1 MIKTDS
7 LGLAVL
13 NNANQFDLLY
23 QGKEN
28 SLHHVFVEKNEDTI
42 KYNKYAHLFNYKKL
56 NIYESQNLNKA
67 ELDSIFQSN
76 YLIPVEYQNIDIDKF
91 ILDKC
96 TNKEEQNRALEEL
109 ECYKQKNLFPIL
121 AFMIYL
127 VDTLRQNNIVW
138 GVGRGSSVSSFVLY
152 LIGINR
158 INPIK
163 YDLNWQEFLR

>member
-1 MIKTDS
+1 MVKIDS

-13 NNANQFDLLY
+13 NNTNQFDLLY
-23 QGKEN
+23 QGKLN
-28 SLHHVFVEKNEDTI
+28 SLHQVFVEKSDDTI
-42 KYNKYAHLFNYKKL
+42 KFNEYANLFNYKKL
-56 NIYESQNLNKA
+56 NIYKSQNLNKT

-76 YLIPVEYQNIDIDKF
+76 YLFPVEYQNIDITKF

-96 TNKEEQNRALEEL
+96 KTDTERNRAMEEL
-109 ECYKQKNLFPIL
+109 EYYKQKNLFPIL

-163 YDLNWQEFLR
+163 YNLNWQEFLR